1 MVPVGGQKGLEIGL
15 GNPNQSVDPVGYE
28 KALLDPAANGS
39 CRGVHTLGD
48 LRISSA
54 ILLGRFSL
62 KPSSTQHAATA
73 CWLHCGYGSDPPAP
87 LRFQI
92 GGVPSA
98 RTSRARAGFAVLVF
112 RMD

>member
-48 LRISSA
+48 LRDRVEFRR
-54 ILLGRFSL
+54 RFCS
-62 KPSSTQHAATA
+62 
-73 CWLHCGYGSDPPAP
+73 
-87 LRFQI
+87 
-92 GGVPSA
+92 V
-98 RTSRARAGFAVLVF
+98 GFH
-112 RMD
+112 